1 MLFIELLE
9 IPLVGNTKE
18 SELPTT
24 EEYTY
29 WKDRKNRTFYVDYEI
44 DECYSLV
51 ELAKIIIQMNIEER
65 DIPKEQLQPI
75 RLFIHSY
82 GGDLEQANFF
92 CDLVQASRIP
102 IITIAMGVAMSAGFL
117 IFLSGHKRY
126 AFKHTQLMVHSGSA
140 AFQGTAEQIEEAQ
153 KNYKKQIEEM
163 KTYILEKTTIDEKTF
178 NKNKNKDWYLSSDEL
193 LKYHVIDEII
203 TDLSVI
209 I

>member
-1 MLFIELLE
+1 MELLE
-9 IPLVGNTKE
+9 IPLVGDTKE
-18 SELPTT
+18 SQLPTP

-163 KTYILEKTTIDEKTF
+163 KNYILEKTTIDEKTF

>member
-1 MLFIELLE
+1 M
-9 IPLVGNTKE
+9 PLVGDVKGSDIPE
-18 SELPTT
+18 PEV
-24 EEYTY
+24 YTY
-29 WKDRKNRTFYVDYEI
+29 WKDRENRTFYVDYEI

-65 DIPKEQLQPI
+65 DIKKEDLKPI

-82 GGDLEQANFF
+82 GGDLEQSLFF
-92 CDLVQASRIP
+92 CDLIQSSRIP

-117 IFLSGHKRY
+117 IFLSGHKRF
-126 AFKHTQLMVHSGSA
+126 AFRHTQMLVHSGSA

-163 KTYILEKTTIDEKTF
+163 KSYILEKTEIDENTF
-178 NKNKNKDWYLSSDEL
+178 NKNRNKDWYLSADDL
-193 LKYHVIDEII
+193 LKYKVVDEVV
-203 TDLSVI
+203 TDISVI